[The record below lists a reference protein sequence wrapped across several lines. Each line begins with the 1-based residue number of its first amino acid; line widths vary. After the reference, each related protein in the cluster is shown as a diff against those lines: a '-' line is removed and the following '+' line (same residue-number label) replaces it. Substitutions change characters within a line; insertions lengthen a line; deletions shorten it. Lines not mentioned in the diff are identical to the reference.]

1 VSRSTRGRDL
11 RRGQTGSTG
20 RWCPPTT
27 MAGMARRRELDF
39 NTAASHVGVLIAIA
53 VVMGVLT
60 AGLAVPVVA
69 AISYGAHT
77 AEKSLDNL
85 PLDFPT
91 MPLAQRTRVVGANG
105 KTIATFFDQNRVDV
119 SLDQIAPIMQHSLLA
134 IEDYRFY
141 EHGALDLKG
150 TLRAFLTNQTDG
162 GSTQGGSS
170 ITQQLAKMTAV
181 DQARTAAERKAATA
195 DTYARKIQE
204 LRRAIALEQHYS
216 KDWILNRY
224 LNIAYFGDGAYGV
237 ESAAEHYFSV
247 PANKL
252 TTAQAATL
260 AGLVKNP
267 VGYDPTN
274 YPDRAKARRNVVLAR
289 MAQLNV
295 IATAQADKLMKQ
307 PLGLKV
313 KGSPNGCVQSNAAFF
328 CSYVYRYLTADPA
341 LGSTVADREQ
351 LINQGGLT
359 IKTTLRPQ
367 FQRAANSAVHKAVF
381 PTDLAVGALAMVQPG
396 TGDVLGLAQS
406 RPMGR
411 DTKKGQTFLNYA
423 VDPKYGDAAGFQPG
437 STFKLFTLNAALT
450 QGLPPTTSF
459 YSPPRADI
467 PQSEFRVCDGMYT
480 SYTPWSV
487 NNSTGSGTMTM
498 FTGMQQSV
506 NTFFAQLE
514 RQTGVCMPYQLAQ
527 KMGVSLTDPAH
538 EQVPSFT
545 LGVADAN
552 PLEMAAAYATMPAR
566 GIFCA
571 PHPVTAIY
579 NANGKL
585 FKSYPRSCTRVV
597 DQGVA
602 DQVNQILAGVMAP
615 GGFGSGLVLNKPSA
629 GKTGTSQSNKAVWFN
644 GYTPTVATSVVVA
657 GVNRAGQP
665 KTLNDIPIGGY
676 YRGTAHGSTV
686 AGPIWADAMRAIQDL
701 IPNRSFVTP
710 AGPPNQAGV
719 PSVNGQSVGSAQ
731 AAIRAAGF
739 TPQLA
744 GQIDSSYSS
753 GTVAGASLGVDNQT
767 VYLYT
772 STGHGGFSAP
782 STGGHRGKGRHGGRG
797 GNHGR
802 GNGNGNGNGHGG
814 HG

>member
-1 VSRSTRGRDL
+1 
-11 RRGQTGSTG
+11 
-20 RWCPPTT
+20 
-27 MAGMARRRELDF
+27 MAGRSKLGF
-39 NTAASHVGVLIAIA
+39 NTAASHIGVLIAVA

-69 AISYGAHT
+69 AISYGTHT
-77 AEKSLDNL
+77 AEKSLDDL

-119 SLDQIAPIMQHSLLA
+119 TLDQIAPIMQHAILA

-181 DQARTAAERKAATA
+181 DQAKTAAERKAATE
-195 DTYARKIQE
+195 DTYARKLQE

-247 PANKL
+247 SADKL
-252 TTAQAATL
+252 SVLQAATL

-289 MAQLNV
+289 MAELNV
-295 IATAQADKLMKQ
+295 ISNAKAESLTKKPLHLKLKDN
-307 PLGLKV
+307 
-313 KGSPNGCVQSNAAFF
+313 PNGCVKSQAAFF

-341 LGSTVADREQ
+341 LGKTVADREQ

-359 IKTTLRPQ
+359 IKTTLRPKFEQ
-367 FQRAANSAVHKAVF
+367 AANTAVHNAVF
-381 PTDLAVGALAMVQPG
+381 PTDQAVGALAMVEPG
-396 TGDVLGLAQS
+396 TGNVLALAQS

-411 DTKKGQTFLNYA
+411 DTKKGQTFLNFT
-423 VDPKYGDAAGFQPG
+423 VDPQYGDAAGFQPG
-437 STFKLFTLNAALT
+437 STFKLFVLSSALT
-450 QGLPPTTSF
+450 QGLPPSTSF
-459 YSPPRADI
+459 YAPPKVDI
-467 PQSEFRVCDGMYT
+467 AQSEYRTCDGMYS
-480 SYTPWSV
+480 SYTPWTV
-487 NNSTGSGTMTM
+487 NNSTSSGTMTM
-498 FTGMQQSV
+498 FTGMQLSV

-514 RQTGVCMPYQLAQ
+514 RQTGLCMPYTLAK
-527 KMGVSLTDPAH
+527 KMGVNLTDPAH
-538 EQVPSFT
+538 QQVPSFT
-545 LGVADAN
+545 LGVTDAN
-552 PLEMAAAYATMPAR
+552 PLEMASAYATMPAR
-566 GIFCA
+566 GIYCA

-579 NANGKL
+579 NSAGKL
-585 FKSYPRSCTRVV
+585 FKKYSKSCNRVV
-597 DQGVA
+597 TEGVA
-602 DQVNQILAGVMAP
+602 DQVNQILSGVMKG
-615 GGFGSGLVLNKPSA
+615 GGFGAGLALNKPSA

-644 GYTPTVATSVVVA
+644 GYTPAVATSAVVA
-657 GVNRAGQP
+657 GVNQEGQP
-665 KTLNDIPIGGY
+665 RTLNDIPIGGY

-686 AGPIWADAMRAIQDL
+686 AGPIWRDAMRAIEDL
-701 IPNRSFVTP
+701 IPSIGFVTP
-710 AGPPNQAGV
+710 AGPPSQAGV
-719 PSVNGQSVGSAQ
+719 PAVNGQGVKAAQ
-731 AAIRAAGF
+731 SAIRAAGF

-744 GQIDSSYSS
+744 GEIDSSYAS
-753 GTVAGASLGVDNQT
+753 GTVAAVSLGVDNQT
-767 VYLYT
+767 VYIYT
-772 STGHGGFSAP
+772 STGHGGFAP
-782 STGGHRGKGRHGGRG
+782 PAPTHHKSNKH
-797 GNHGR
+797 
-802 GNGNGNGNGHGG
+802 GNGGNGHGG
-814 HG
+814 GNGGGHGHGGGNGHGNGGGHGH

>member
-1 VSRSTRGRDL
+1 MA
-11 RRGQTGSTG
+11 
-20 RWCPPTT
+20 PPYDVP
-27 MAGMARRRELDF
+27 MAGRNKLGF
-39 NTAASHVGVLIAIA
+39 NTAASHIGVLIAVA
-53 VVMGVLT
+53 AVMGVLT
-60 AGLAVPVVA
+60 AGLAIPVVA

-77 AEKSLDNL
+77 AEKSLENL

-91 MPLAQRTRVVGANG
+91 MPLAQRTRIVGSDG

-119 SLDQIAPIMQHSLLA
+119 SLDQIAPIMQHAILA

-150 TLRAFLTNQTDG
+150 TLRAFLTNQTDSG
-162 GSTQGGSS
+162 ATQGGSS

-195 DTYARKIQE
+195 DTYERKIQE

-224 LNIAYFGDGAYGV
+224 LNIAYFGDGAYGI

-252 TTAQAATL
+252 STVQAATL

-274 YPDRAKARRNVVLAR
+274 YADRAKARRNVVLAR
-289 MAQLNV
+289 MAQLKV
-295 IATAQADKLMKQ
+295 IPTSQADSLMKK
-307 PLGLKV
+307 PLGLKI
-313 KGSPNGCVQSNAAFF
+313 KGNPNGCVQSQAAFF

-341 LGSTVADREQ
+341 LGKTVADREQ

-359 IKTTLRPQ
+359 IKTTLRPA
-367 FQRAANSAVHKAVF
+367 FQTAANSAVHRAVF

-396 TGDVLGLAQS
+396 TGNVLGLAQS

-411 DTKKGQTFLNYA
+411 DTKKGQTFLNFA
-423 VDPKYGDAAGFQPG
+423 VDPAYGDAAGFQPG
-437 STFKLFTLNAALT
+437 STFKLFTLASALT
-450 QGLPPTTSF
+450 QGLPPSTSF
-459 YSPPRADI
+459 YSPPKVDI
-467 PQSEFRVCDGMYT
+467 PQSEFRVCNGMYT
-480 SYTPWSV
+480 SYTPWTV
-487 NNSTGSGTMTM
+487 NNSTSSGTMTM

-506 NTFFAQLE
+506 NTYFAQLE
-514 RQTGVCMPYQLAQ
+514 RQTGVCMPFQLAK
-527 KMGVSLTDPAH
+527 KMGVTLTDPSH
-538 EQVPSFT
+538 ELLPSFT

-571 PHPVTAIY
+571 PRPVTAIY
-579 NANGKL
+579 NASGKV
-585 FKSYPRSCTRVV
+585 FKQYPKSCGRVV

-602 DQVNQILAGVMAP
+602 DQVNQILSGVMSP
-615 GGFGSGLVLNKPSA
+615 GGFGSGLRLNKPSA
-629 GKTGTSQSNKAVWFN
+629 GKTGTSSSNKAVWFN
-644 GYTPTVATSVVVA
+644 GYTPTVSTSAVVA
-657 GVNRAGQP
+657 GVTADGKP

-686 AGPIWADAMRAIQDL
+686 AGPIWADAMRAIENL
-701 IPNRSFVTP
+701 IPSVSFVAP
-710 AGPPNQAGV
+710 PGPPSQAGV
-719 PSVNGQSVGSAQ
+719 PSVNGQSVSAAQ
-731 AAIRAAGF
+731 TAIRAAGF

-744 GQIDSSYSS
+744 GLVDGSYAS
-753 GTVAGASLGVDNQT
+753 GTVAGVSLGVDNQT
-767 VYLYT
+767 VYIYT
-772 STGHGGFSAP
+772 STGHQGFSAP
-782 STGGHRGKGRHGGRG
+782 KPNKGKHGKHGNKGNGGGQ
-797 GNHGR
+797 
-802 GNGNGNGNGHGG
+802 GNGNGNGHGHG
-814 HG
+814 HGNGNH

>member
-1 VSRSTRGRDL
+1 
-11 RRGQTGSTG
+11 
-20 RWCPPTT
+20 
-27 MAGMARRRELDF
+27 MARMARRNQLSF
-39 NTAASHVGVLIAIA
+39 STAASHLGVLVA
-53 VVMGVLT
+53 VAAVMGVLT
-60 AGLAVPVVA
+60 AGLAIPVVA
-69 AISYGAHT
+69 AVSFGTHSA
-77 AEKSLDNL
+77 AKSIDDL

-119 SLDQIAPIMQHSLLA
+119 ALDDIAPIMRRAILS

-162 GSTQGGSS
+162 GATQGGSS

-224 LNIAYFGDGAYGV
+224 LNIAYFGDGAYGI

-247 PANKL
+247 PANQL
-252 TTAQAATL
+252 TTVQAALL

-267 VGYDPTN
+267 VGYDPTD
-274 YPDRAKARRNVVLAR
+274 YPERAKARRDVVLDR
-289 MAQLNV
+289 MAQLGV
-295 IATAQADKLMKQ
+295 ITQQRADALAKK
-307 PLGLKV
+307 PLGLEPKD
-313 KGSPNGCVQSNAAFF
+313 SPNGCVASQAAFF

-341 LGSTVADREQ
+341 LGRTVADREQ

-359 IKTTLRPQ
+359 IKTTLRPK
-367 FQRAANSAVHKAVF
+367 FQRAANGAVHGAVF
-381 PTDLAVGALAMVQPG
+381 PTDQAVGALAMVEPG
-396 TGDVLGLAQS
+396 TGDVLALAQS

-411 DTKKGQTFLNYA
+411 EAKKGQTFLNFT
-423 VDPKYGDAAGFQPG
+423 VDPQYGDAAGFQPG
-437 STFKLFTLNAALT
+437 STFKLFVLSSALT

-459 YSPPRADI
+459 YSPPQADI
-467 PQSEFRVCDGMYT
+467 SQSEYRTCDGMYT
-480 SYTPWSV
+480 SYTPWTV
-487 NNSTGSGTMTM
+487 NNSTDSGTMTM
-498 FTGMQQSV
+498 FTGMQLSV

-514 RQTGVCMPYQLAQ
+514 RQTGLCMPYQLAK
-527 KMGVSLTDPAH
+527 KMGVNLTDPSH

-566 GIFCA
+566 GMFCA

-579 NANGKL
+579 NSAGKL
-585 FKSYPRSCTRVV
+585 FKQYPRQCTRAVTA
-597 DQGVA
+597 GVA
-602 DQVNQILAGVMAP
+602 DQVNQILSGVMKP
-615 GGFGSGLVLNKPSA
+615 GGFGGALALNKPSA

-644 GYTPTVATSVVVA
+644 GYTPAVATSAVVA

-665 KTLNDIPIGGY
+665 RTLNDIPIGGY

-686 AGPIWADAMRAIQDL
+686 AGPIWAAAMRAIQNL
-701 IPNRSFVTP
+701 IPNTGFVAP
-710 AGPPNQAGV
+710 GAPPGQAGV
-719 PSVNGQSVGSAQ
+719 PDVTGKGTG
-731 AAIRAAGF
+731 AAEAMVRAAGF

-744 GQIDSSYSS
+744 GQIDSSFTT
-753 GTVAGASLGVDNQT
+753 GTVAAASLGVDNQT

-782 STGGHRGKGRHGGRG
+782 ARHHGGRG
-797 GNHGR
+797 HGNGNGNGRGNNGNDRPGNGNHGR
-802 GNGNGNGNGHGG
+802 GNGNGRG
-814 HG
+814 